1 MYIPSLVQVLHIKI
15 LILINKLIFIWIF
28 RGSWSSGLTE
38 EGTKTG
44 VDSTAS
50 GQLFQQR
57 PYPSPGAILR
67 ANATKK

>member
-1 MYIPSLVQVLHIKI
+1 MNLNL
-15 LILINKLIFIWIF
+15 IF

>member
-1 MYIPSLVQVLHIKI
+1 MNFNLNL
-15 LILINKLIFIWIF
+15 

>member
-1 MYIPSLVQVLHIKI
+1 MIEISAHLVEEHRFLFHEFVY
-15 LILINKLIFIWIF
+15 F
-28 RGSWSSGLTE
+28 RGSWSSGLAE